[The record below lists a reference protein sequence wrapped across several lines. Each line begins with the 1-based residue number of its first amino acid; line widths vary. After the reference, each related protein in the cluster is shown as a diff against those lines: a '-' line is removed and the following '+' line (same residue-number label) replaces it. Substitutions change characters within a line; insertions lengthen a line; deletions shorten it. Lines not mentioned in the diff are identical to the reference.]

1 MTIETPSD
9 LAARIRALY
18 PAMEGLTEPA
28 MRGLLSRLTVVTLP
42 AGTRLF
48 EAGDACRQFP
58 LVLEGVVRV
67 AKEGD
72 GRELQLYRVL
82 PGESCV
88 LTGGCLVG
96 NSDYPA
102 TGVVE
107 VDATLAVLPRD
118 AFEELMAAHPPF
130 RQYVFGLFAVRLPDL
145 MALVEAVAFHRLD
158 RRIAAALLGHG
169 RIVEATHQQ
178 LADEVGSVREIVT
191 RVLRGLADRGLV
203 RLGRGSIE
211 VLDAAGLRRIVA
223 GE

>member
-1 MTIETPSD
+1 MTTDAAD
-9 LAARIRALY
+9 LATRIRGLY
-18 PAMEGLTEPA
+18 PALDGLADPA
-28 MRGLLSRLTVVTLP
+28 MQALMARVAVVTLP

-58 LVLEGVVRV
+58 LVLDGVVRV
-67 AKEGD
+67 AKEGE

-88 LTGGCLVG
+88 LTGSCLVG

-107 VDATLAVLPRD
+107 ADATLAVLPRD
-118 AFEELMAAHPPF
+118 AFETLMATHAPF
-130 RQYVFGLFAVRLPDL
+130 REYVFGLFAARLADL

-169 RIVEATHQQ
+169 RVVETTHQQ

-191 RVLRGLADRGLV
+191 RVLRGFSDRGLV

-211 VLDAAGLRRIVA
+211 VLDAAGLRRAVA